1 MKELHLQ
8 GWLCHNED
16 GLISLKASKNGSK
29 YEAQS
34 IQSDIFDFAKNAD
47 YYESPGLG
55 GQRAT
60 IPNASIRVYATNKEC
75 SLDEATGA
83 LISHLYGCA
92 DSDIEYEGYSEYTI
106 TGYSN
111 KTFTVGGHNLAVELE
126 RYLGKYVHFVL
137 ECDDEYATVTAESKP
152 ENTKYVYVLAIGS
165 GSECSAV
172 SFDVLGVFT
181 SIDSAKE
188 NFNERRAAELPIV
201 KNNGWEIYDD
211 SDFYF
216 DAGKDGYYDSNHIT
230 ISLTKL
236 KLQN

>member
-8 GWLCHNED
+8 GWLCHD
-16 GLISLKASKNGSK
+16 DSGLIALKASQKDFN
-29 YEAQS
+29 YTAHS
-34 IQSDIFDFAKNAD
+34 IQDDIFDFASNSD
-47 YYESPGLG
+47 YYDSPNLG

-60 IPNASIRVYATNKEC
+60 IPSASIRIYATNKAC
-75 SLDEATGA
+75 SLDEATGT

-92 DSDIEYEGYSEYTI
+92 DSDIGYEGYSEYTI
-106 TGYSN
+106 TGYYN
-111 KTFTVGGHNLAVELE
+111 KTFTIGGHNLAVELE

-137 ECDDEYATVTAESKP
+137 ECADEDATVTAESKP
-152 ENTKYVYVLAIGS
+152 DDAKYVYVLAVGS

-181 SIDSAKE
+181 SLDSAKT
-188 NFNERRAAELPIV
+188 NFNERRAIELPIV
-201 KNNGWEIYDD
+201 RDNGWEIYDD

-216 DAGKDGYYDSNHIT
+216 DAGKDGYYDSNHVT

>member
-16 GLISLKASKNGSK
+16 NLISLKASKNDSK
-29 YEAQS
+29 YAAQS
-34 IQSDIFDFAKNAD
+34 IQSDIFDFAKNSD
-47 YYESPGLG
+47 YYSSPGLG

-60 IPNASIRVYATNKEC
+60 IPSAAIRIYATNKEC

-137 ECDDEYATVTAESKP
+137 ECADEDATPTATSKP
-152 ENTKYVYVLAIGS
+152 EDTKYVYVVVIGY
-165 GSECSAV
+165 GCECASV
-172 SFDVLGVFT
+172 SFNVLGAF
-181 SIDSAKE
+181 SSLDGAKE
-188 NFNERRAAELPIV
+188 CFNTQRAIVLPSV
-201 KNNGWEIYDD
+201 KSDGWEIYDD
-211 SDFYF
+211 SELYF
-216 DAGKDGYYDSNHIT
+216 DAGKEGYYDSNHIT
-230 ISLTKL
+230 ISITKTKL
-236 KLQN
+236 EV